1 MLGVE
6 SLKLLVVKKLRKQ
19 FERVQVEVEAYPAII
34 REVYSTTGT
43 RDKQIRETV
52 VVPTRQH
59 VEALVKDEDF
69 KEVLSEYPDF
79 ATDLVASIYN
89 YPQCKVL
96 DVVRAGSR
104 AFIARST
111 RVSII

>member
-6 SLKLLVVKKLRKQ
+6 SLKPLVVKKLRKQ
-19 FERVQVEVEAYPAII
+19 FERDQVEVEAYPAII

-43 RDKQIRETV
+43 RDKQIRETA
-52 VVPTRQH
+52 VVPTGQH

-69 KEVLSEYPDF
+69 KEVLSEYPEF
-79 ATDLVASIYN
+79 ATDLVTSITIRS
-89 YPQCKVL
+89 VRFV

-104 AFIARST
+104 AFIDRST
-111 RVSII
+111 RVSTI